1 MATLN
6 IRRDVAD
13 PFYRYK
19 MERLQ
24 SKIEGK
30 GNGIKT
36 VIANLSSVSHSLS
49 RPPSYVIKYFG
60 FELGAQTNTNP
71 SDDRWIINGAHE
83 ASKLQDYL
91 DGFISKFVLCKKCK
105 NPETDVVIKDGRIV
119 LDCKACGQRSDV
131 DLRLK
136 LSSFILKNQPKKG
149 KKDKA
154 GKKARRAE
162 KKENGDAE
170 ENGNGNGGSPGDS
183 NSDNA
188 DVENGDVDGDAGSD
202 DELTRRINAEAKE
215 IDHPAELND
224 DEWAVD
230 VSEAAVK
237 ARAKELPDDLKR
249 ALVVEDGD
257 EEGDGEGNGN
267 SAYDQ
272 LGSWIISSA
281 EGKAGGV
288 VELGDVEIYVKAKD
302 LGIETKHKTLTVLAQ
317 TIFDDDI
324 VKQIPKRGA
333 MLKKMVTS
341 DRHEK
346 ALLGGTERFVGKEHP
361 NLIPQVPAILLAYY
375 QEDLLSEDVI
385 KNWGSK
391 ASKKYVDLSTS
402 KKVRKSA
409 EKFLEWLEN
418 AESDNE
424 DDEDDE

>member
-1 MATLN
+1 MANIN
-6 IRRDVAD
+6 IRRDVTD

-71 SDDRWIINGAHE
+71 ADDRWIINGAHE

-91 DGFISKFVLCKKCK
+91 DGFITKFVLCKKCK
-105 NPETDVVIKDGRIV
+105 NPETDVQIKDGRIL

-149 KKDKA
+149 KKDKST
-154 GKKARRAE
+154 KKARRAE
-162 KKENGDAE
+162 KKEIG
-170 ENGNGNGGSPGDS
+170 ENGENGAGSPKGS
-183 NSDNA
+183 NSD
-188 DVENGDVDGDAGSD
+188 DPDGENGDVALDAGSD

-215 IDHPAELND
+215 LDKPENDKD

-230 VSEAAVK
+230 MSEEAIK

-249 ALVVEDGD
+249 ALVVGDDNDED
-257 EEGDGEGNGN
+257 EEGGGE
-267 SAYDQ
+267 SPYEQ
-272 LGSWIISSA
+272 LGSWIISAAA
-281 EGKAGGV
+281 EKSGGV
-288 VELGDVEIYVKAKD
+288 GEVNDVDIYVKAKEM
-302 LGIETKHKTLTVLAQ
+302 GIETKHRTLTVLAQ
-317 TIFDDDI
+317 TIFDDNI
-324 VKQIPKRGA
+324 VKQIPLRA
-333 MLKKMVTS
+333 SMLQKMITS
-341 DRHEK
+341 ERHEK
-346 ALLGGTERFVGKEHP
+346 AFLGGTERFVGKDNP
-361 NLIPQVPAILLAYY
+361 KLIPQVPAILLAYY
-375 QEDLLSEDVI
+375 QNDLLSEAVI

-391 ASKKYVDLSTS
+391 ASKKYVDIPTS
-402 KKVRKSA
+402 KKVRKAA

-418 AESDNE
+418 AESDDDE
-424 DDEDDE
+424 DEDDEE